1 MHTLYLGPSW
11 AVQSYETTTGLDDP
25 VKTNL
30 AQELRLTNSTSLAQY
45 ASSNYGQVKEAQIF
59 MQQHPELAPFR
70 IVLVTANSLRDG
82 PVNSVMTEVEWAKT
96 FLTSNDPLDT
106 VMTLEQEFYQHL
118 NSLGIPVALIGAH
131 TDVSCKSHDNITV
144 IHASWQNF
152 LWQHSGL
159 NKPLRQNFLEKQSS
173 LDNFYGWAA
182 DVAHRWLQ
190 GVYIP
195 VDGGPPETFDLGGK
209 PSPAV
214 VDEIHKLLF
223 YIWRPMEEHKLF
235 KGVHPTILGNQLFAK
250 EIAKP
255 FKQWIDNA
263 V

>member
-11 AVQSYETTTGLDDP
+11 AVQSFESTQGIDDP

-30 AQELRLTNSTSLAQY
+30 AQELGLTNYTSLALY
-45 ASSNYGQVKEAQIF
+45 ASSNLDQFKEAQLFI
-59 MQQHPELAPFR
+59 QQHTELSPFR
-70 IVLVTANSLRDG
+70 IVFVIGNSLRDG
-82 PVNSVMTEVEWAKT
+82 PLDSGMTEVEWAKT
-96 FLTSNDPLDT
+96 FLVSNDPLDI
-106 VMTLEQEFYQHL
+106 VMSLEQEFYKKL

-131 TDVSCKSHDNITV
+131 TDVSCESHDNITV
-144 IHASWQNF
+144 IHPSWQNF
-152 LWQHSGL
+152 LGQQSGL
-159 NKPLRQNFLEKQSS
+159 NK
-173 LDNFYGWAA
+173 FYGWAA
-182 DVAHRWLQ
+182 EIAHRWLQ

-195 VDGGPPETFDLGGK
+195 KYGPPANFELSRK

-214 VDEIHKLLF
+214 VSEIYKMIF
-223 YIWRPMEEHKLF
+223 YIWKPMEEHKLF
-235 KGVHPTILGNQLFAK
+235 CGSHPTILGNQLFAK